1 VANIIKITTDVIEN
15 AGLLGEWNRHV
26 GDLFWHYI
34 NGKLHLGF
42 EFWVER
48 FPSLEQSKF
57 GMLERVG
64 ITSWEILKSIS
75 ENNKEERLE
84 KNIDKL
90 KNHWEKI
97 KSKSI
102 DEFTETY
109 KEIFEGIKSFD
120 ELFNIIPFDGIIG
133 VLNPYKELDQDNSD
147 YNIDEFSV
155 DQLFNELVNRISL
168 YKFNEN
174 DLDFTNIFN
183 DLILKFENSSNPISN
198 SIKPHLADEIHINS
212 ENVEKYENN
221 IMTDWNDL
229 SDIRL
234 SRFKNLNEFNI
245 LDFFPDFSK
254 LNLLKIAEI
263 MMLNPVNLEMFEW
276 LLKTGLYSHIWQNE
290 NITDYQAWLQC
301 GLQNIA
307 ITIAHDYFDAFESYG
322 FSFIDDFIIAFI
334 GLTIFYCSEG
344 ALTSENLTT
353 HQKNVAE
360 YFQGIGM
367 AIFIQALVEGVTEA
381 IRNKLNNMI
390 SDALTDRQM
399 AIIETVATLILA
411 IGTFNDF
418 IEEGFIS
425 QLLWTILD
433 ISFGVS
439 QSIIPLVKESKI
451 GLVIT
456 IIIQIISFIFFE
468 IQIIY

>member
-1 VANIIKITTDVIEN
+1 MFSSSSLQFLWIIQLNIS
-15 AGLLGEWNRHV
+15 
-26 GDLFWHYI
+26 
-34 NGKLHLGF
+34 LGF
-42 EFWVER
+42 F
-48 FPSLEQSKF
+48 
-57 GMLERVG
+57 
-64 ITSWEILKSIS
+64 
-75 ENNKEERLE
+75 
-84 KNIDKL
+84 
-90 KNHWEKI
+90 
-97 KSKSI
+97 
-102 DEFTETY
+102 
-109 KEIFEGIKSFD
+109 
-120 ELFNIIPFDGIIG
+120 
-133 VLNPYKELDQDNSD
+133 
-147 YNIDEFSV
+147 
-155 DQLFNELVNRISL
+155 
-168 YKFNEN
+168 
-174 DLDFTNIFN
+174 
-183 DLILKFENSSNPISN
+183 
-198 SIKPHLADEIHINS
+198 
-212 ENVEKYENN
+212 
-221 IMTDWNDL
+221 
-229 SDIRL
+229 
-234 SRFKNLNEFNI
+234 
-245 LDFFPDFSK
+245 
-254 LNLLKIAEI
+254 
-263 MMLNPVNLEMFEW
+263 
-276 LLKTGLYSHIWQNE
+276 
-290 NITDYQAWLQC
+290 
-301 GLQNIA
+301 
-307 ITIAHDYFDAFESYG
+307 YF
-322 FSFIDDFIIAFI
+322 
-334 GLTIFYCSEG
+334 LTIFYCSEG